1 MPADINADTSLSDLP
16 GYVRKSFRGSVKKIR
31 LKPGTLVYVLSKK
44 KVIGAGALEPVNP
57 WWSIYKPFKGD
68 PGYEGRVQFA
78 SRSKADL
85 IDVLK
90 DTAAFDGKKAGGRY
104 VVVGKL
110 RVPVWGFYG
119 IIRRKGVS
127 TASARPGAKDN
138 LDRPY
143 QIYIPGLDEHAIRR
157 AKVHPAF

>member
-1 MPADINADTSLSDLP
+1 MPAEINADTNLSDLP
-16 GYVRKSFRGSVKKIR
+16 AYVRKSFRGSVKKIR
-31 LKPGTLVYVLSKK
+31 LKPGTKIYVLSKK
-44 KVIGAGALEPVNP
+44 KTIGAGAIEPVNP
-57 WWSIYKPFKGD
+57 WWSIYNPFKRD

-90 DTAAFDGKKAGGRY
+90 DTAAFDGKKAGGRF
-104 VVVGKL
+104 VVVVKL
-110 RVPVWGFYG
+110 RVPAWGFYG

-127 TASARPGAKDN
+127 TASARPGAIDN

-143 QIYIPGLDEHAIRR
+143 QIYIPGLDEHDIRR
-157 AKVHPAF
+157 FIIHPVF